1 MRVPFI
7 NGQDLEHLHRRKDGT
22 NFFGKS
28 TGQPI
33 FDQNGEVSQYFA
45 MIEDITETKNA
56 DYRRIESETDF
67 LFFLLICK
75 QELEMKT
82 EKFYLQIKKFCSM
95 FDFDEI
101 RRL

>member
-1 MRVPFI
+1 MWGHNWGGVRWNESSI
-7 NGQDLEHLHRRKDGT
+7 HKRTSIWSEHLHRRKDGT

-67 LFFLLICK
+67 LSSC
-75 QELEMKT
+75 
-82 EKFYLQIKKFCSM
+82 
-95 FDFDEI
+95 
-101 RRL
+101 